1 MLAEEGADLVELG
14 IPFSDPLADG
24 PTIQAATWAALGSG
38 IDVERVLTW
47 TEEFSSRSELPIV
60 LFSYLN
66 PVLRYGPERFVRDAE
81 SSGAAG
87 LLITDLP
94 VGEDTELERVLG
106 SRSIDLVRMVAPTT
120 SEHRLGLIAAA
131 ARGFI
136 YYIARRGVTGESKL
150 LRREL
155 AEEVNALR
163 SLTDLPIAVG
173 FGISGAEQARAVAS
187 VADGVV
193 VGSALV
199 RTLSQDGLDSARIL
213 ARTLRNAID
222 EVA

>member
-1 MLAEEGADLVELG
+1 MLADEGADLVELG

-173 FGISGAEQARAVAS
+173 FGISSAEQARAVAS

-199 RTLSQDGLDSARIL
+199 RTLSQDGIESARIL